1 MLNISEKDY
10 RPLAERAILAF
21 TRKVFA
27 GFFSEDEIDDLISEV
42 VLRMWAKRERFDENR
57 GTVNA
62 WVYKIARNIV
72 LDAAKREKR
81 SRSLFSSA
89 TLEEGLDDEGNVVG
103 IVPVASDETDAQ
115 AIAHD
120 TERAFRAVVSKGRD
134 GRLLNG
140 LILGYDAAELAAA
153 ENVGTPVI
161 HTAVCRLR
169 GRLRSVEYNRG
180 VKPLSSSLQDPPPL
194 HP

>member
-10 RPLAERAILAF
+10 RPLAERAVLAF

-27 GFFSEDEIDDLISEV
+27 GFFSKDDIDDLISEV
-42 VLRMWAKRERFDENR
+42 VLRMWAKRERYDENR
-57 GTVNA
+57 GAVSA
-62 WVYKIARNIV
+62 WVNKIARNIV

-81 SRSLFSSA
+81 SRSLFS
-89 TLEEGLDDEGNVVG
+89 
-103 IVPVASDETDAQ
+103 Q

-120 TERAFRAVVSKGRD
+120 TERALRASVSNGRD

-169 GRLRSVEYNRG
+169 GRLRSVE
-180 VKPLSSSLQDPPPL
+180 
-194 HP
+194 

>member
-1 MLNISEKDY
+1 MLNINEKDY
-10 RPLAERAILAF
+10 RPLAERAVLAF

-27 GFFSEDEIDDLISEV
+27 GFFSKDDIDDLISEV
-42 VLRMWAKRERFDENR
+42 VLRMWTKRERYDENR
-57 GTVNA
+57 GAVSTWVN
-62 WVYKIARNIV
+62 KIARNIV

-89 TLEEGLDDEGNVVG
+89 TLEEGLDDDNVVG

-120 TERAFRAVVSKGRD
+120 TERALRASVSNGRD

-140 LILGYDAAELAAA
+140 LILGYNAAELAAA

>member
-10 RPLAERAILAF
+10 RPLAERAVLAF

-27 GFFSEDEIDDLISEV
+27 GFFSKDDIDDLISGV
-42 VLRMWAKRERFDENR
+42 VLRMWAKRERYDENR
-57 GTVNA
+57 GAVSA
-62 WVYKIARNIV
+62 WVNKIARNLV

-89 TLEEGLDDEGNVVG
+89 TLEEGLDDDGNVVG
-103 IVPVASDETDAQ
+103 IVLVASDETDAE
-115 AIAHD
+115 AIAHE
-120 TERAFRAVVSKGRD
+120 TESALRASVSNGRD

-153 ENVGTPVI
+153 ENVVTPVI

-169 GRLRSVEYNRG
+169 GRLRSVA
-180 VKPLSSSLQDPPPL
+180 
-194 HP
+194 

>member
-1 MLNISEKDY
+1 MLNINEKDY
-10 RPLAERAILAF
+10 RPLAERAVLAF

-27 GFFSEDEIDDLISEV
+27 GFFSKDDIDDLISEV
-42 VLRMWAKRERFDENR
+42 VLRMWTKRERYDENR
-57 GTVNA
+57 GAVSTWVN
-62 WVYKIARNIV
+62 KIARNIV

-89 TLEEGLDDEGNVVG
+89 TLDAGLDDDNVVG

-120 TERAFRAVVSKGRD
+120 TERALRASVSNGRD

-140 LILGYDAAELAAA
+140 LILGYNAAELAAA

>member
-10 RPLAERAILAF
+10 RPLAERAVLAF

-27 GFFSEDEIDDLISEV
+27 GFFSKDDIDDLISEV
-42 VLRMWAKRERFDENR
+42 VLRMWAKRERYDENR

-62 WVYKIARNIV
+62 WVNKIARNIV

-81 SRSLFSSA
+81 SRALSSSA
-89 TLEEGLDDEGNVVG
+89 TSDEGLDDDGNVVG

-120 TERAFRAVVSKGRD
+120 TERALRASVSNGRD

-169 GRLRSVEYNRG
+169 GRLRSVE
-180 VKPLSSSLQDPPPL
+180 
-194 HP
+194 

>member
-1 MLNISEKDY
+1 M
-10 RPLAERAILAF
+10 AERAVLAF
-21 TRKVFA
+21 TRNVFA
-27 GFFSEDEIDDLISEV
+27 GFFSKDDIDDLISEV
-42 VLRMWAKRERFDENR
+42 VLRMLAKRDQYDESR
-57 GTVNA
+57 GTVAA
-62 WVYKIARNIV
+62 WVNTIARNAV
-72 LDAAKREKR
+72 LDASKREKR
-81 SRSLFSSA
+81 RRSLFSWA
-89 TLEEGLDDEGNVVG
+89 PLEEGLDDDGYVVG

-120 TERAFRAVVSKGRD
+120 TERALRESVSRGRD

-169 GRLRSVEYNRG
+169 RRLRSVE
-180 VKPLSSSLQDPPPL
+180 
-194 HP
+194 

>member
-10 RPLAERAILAF
+10 RPLAERAVLAF
-21 TRKVFA
+21 TRYLFA
-27 GFFSEDEIDDLISEV
+27 GFFSENDTDDMISEV
-42 VLRMWAKRERFDENR
+42 VLRMWAKRDRYDESR
-57 GTVNA
+57 GTVSA
-62 WVYKIARNIV
+62 WVHTIARNIV
-72 LDAAKREKR
+72 LDAAKLEKR
-81 SRSLFSSA
+81 RRSLFCSA
-89 TLEEGLDDEGNVVG
+89 TLEEGLDDDGDVVG

-120 TERAFRAVVSKGRD
+120 TERALRASVSNGRD

-140 LILGYDAAELAAA
+140 LILGYDAAELASA

-169 GRLRSVEYNRG
+169 GRLRSVE
-180 VKPLSSSLQDPPPL
+180 
-194 HP
+194 

>member
-10 RPLAERAILAF
+10 RPLAERAVLAF

-27 GFFSEDEIDDLISEV
+27 GFFSKDDIDDLISEV
-42 VLRMWAKRERFDENR
+42 VLRMLAKRERYDENR
-57 GTVNA
+57 GTVSA
-62 WVYKIARNIV
+62 WVNKIARNIV

-89 TLEEGLDDEGNVVG
+89 TLEEGLDDESNVVG

-120 TERAFRAVVSKGRD
+120 TERALRASVSNGRD

-153 ENVGTPVI
+153 ENAGTPVI

-169 GRLRSVEYNRG
+169 GRLRSVE
-180 VKPLSSSLQDPPPL
+180 
-194 HP
+194 

>member
-10 RPLAERAILAF
+10 RPLAERAVLAF
-21 TRKVFA
+21 TRNVFA
-27 GFFSEDEIDDLISEV
+27 GFFSKDDIDDLISEV
-42 VLRMWAKRERFDENR
+42 VLRMWAKRERYDENR

-62 WVYKIARNIV
+62 WVNKIARNIV

-120 TERAFRAVVSKGRD
+120 TERALRAAVSNGRD

-153 ENVGTPVI
+153 ENVETPVI

-169 GRLRSVEYNRG
+169 GRLRSVE
-180 VKPLSSSLQDPPPL
+180 
-194 HP
+194 